1 MAILRLSY
9 PKNAPNKL
17 TPYWQHLVSQNPYT
31 NYQFSVTS
39 SHLEAKKYEI

>member
-1 MAILRLSY
+1 MAILRLSC

-17 TPYWQHLVSQNPYT
+17 TLYWQRLVSQNPYT